1 MIGKETLAMN
11 DEMLDDEMSQMYE
24 EESRTKKILDSSTLH
39 KPIKHLRAKK
49 PVTMTPSDTVA
60 DAVELMRKKKIG
72 CVLITEKGKLSGIFT
87 ERDVLMKVTGAKNY
101 AAIKLS
107 EVMTPRVDAFQAD
120 DSIAFALNAMHVGGY
135 RHVPVVD
142 HEGKPVAV
150 ISVKDIIAFIL
161 EHFAEDVLNLP
172 PSPMRRTEHREGA

>member
-1 MIGKETLAMN
+1 MS
-11 DEMLDDEMSQMYE
+11 DEMLDDELSQMYE
-24 EESRTKKILDSSTLH
+24 EESRTRKILDSSTLH

-49 PVTMTPSDTVA
+49 PVAMSSSDTVA
-60 DAVELMRKKKIG
+60 KAVDVMRKKKIG

-87 ERDVLMKVTGAKNY
+87 ERDVLMKATGSKDY
-101 AAIKLS
+101 ATMKLA
-107 EVMTPRVDAFQAD
+107 EVMTPRVDAFQPD
-120 DSIAFALNAMHVGGY
+120 DSIAFVLNAMHVGGY

-142 HEGKPVAV
+142 HEGRPIAV

-172 PSPMRRTEHREGA
+172 PSPIRKTEQREGA